1 MDECP
6 LLRTH
11 FRWCQAPYDLKFCL
25 NALSTY
31 TKPKPTPNTVID
43 RFPPFHHTFSETKQ
57 ENRRKKRRRDYHSEF
72 LVEDGLDR
80 VGIRLGLSEV
90 VLDSEL
96 SVIPGRVGLGNDL
109 EELGADIQSF
119 LGVTET
125 IQ

>member
-1 MDECP
+1 MVPSSVRLEILP
-6 LLRTH
+6 QRT
-11 FRWCQAPYDLKFCL
+11 L
-25 NALSTY
+25 N
-31 TKPKPTPNTVID
+31 
-43 RFPPFHHTFSETKQ
+43 
-57 ENRRKKRRRDYHSEF
+57 HSEF

-119 LGVTET
+119 LGVIAIVVVGEELGLKSAKLLGFG
-125 IQ
+125 